1 MQCDIFIDVCLCN
14 RNKLLLFCL
23 CIVTFLQA
31 GRPPQPQLMWKTTA
45 PALCYLCSLCTYVS
59 RGKRHK
65 GELPIKTQNKVY
77 YSKCRIIYIPDQF
90 TIIDLGGALTK
101 SGDTLLSGQTP
112 KHHIVMLRRL
122 AGQQCIVIYNLK
134 NINIATASAIIST
147 SACLA
152 RFASLIYFFVSH

>member
-1 MQCDIFIDVCLCN
+1 MLSRQTTLEPMTRRQPYVSTS
-14 RNKLLLFCL
+14 R
-23 CIVTFLQA
+23 A
-31 GRPPQPQLMWKTTA
+31 GSPASAYVKTTA

-65 GELPIKTQNKVY
+65 GELPLKTQNKVY

-90 TIIDLGGALTK
+90 TIIDLGDALTK

-122 AGQQCIVIYNLK
+122 AGQQCIVIYNLE
-134 NINIATASAIIST
+134 NVNIATASAIIST

-152 RFASLIYFFVSH
+152 RFASLIYSFVSH